1 MGPDIFHFAAFVK
14 SLYFDSPM
22 TVGMLSN
29 ITGFLPVFV
38 TGPEPRNVNEA
49 RSIEVLT
56 ADQTVG
62 VRNFVTNLAGSQRL
76 YVQGLIFMSL
86 VKLFLILLHIDDI
99 TTTSGQVCCLLRLA
113 IPPT

>member
-56 ADQTVG
+56 AVQTVG
-62 VRNFVTNLAGSQRL
+62 VRNFFNNLAGCQRL
-76 YVQGLIFMSL
+76 YAHGLLYPVTAIQFE
-86 VKLFLILLHIDDI
+86 IQREIDHIM
-99 TTTSGQVCCLLRLA
+99 TEAWSGC
-113 IPPT
+113 